1 MKEYFRPAPT
11 REPIDI
17 DTYGGKWVAI
27 WRRKIVDADP
37 DLDALLARIDRRGI
51 GEKAALFHVPKSGL
65 IIG

>member
-11 REPIDI
+11 RDPIDV
-17 DTYGGKWVAI
+17 DLYGGKWVAI

-37 DLDALLARIDRRGI
+37 DLDALLGRIDRRGI
-51 GEKAALFHVPKSGL
+51 GEKAALFHVPESGR